1 LEKYPPG
8 VRFMLAAGYAYLPLP
23 TPGAGGIG
31 VRGPAG

>member
-1 LEKYPPG
+1 
-8 VRFMLAAGYAYLPLP
+8 MLAAGYAYLPLP